1 MGSPAMAARILCRE
15 GDEVVEGDACRQQTF
30 VAAGFWHRGM
40 AFVIDSA
47 LLLSLHCIFFLVL
60 GHALTGLAP
69 AGFGAVLAAAVLFLL
84 LFLFTPVLMVLAYSV
99 VLHACGGQTVG
110 KLIMGIRL
118 VSADGTP
125 ISAGVS
131 FLRWVASIL
140 SFLPFGL
147 GFLWAAVSRNRI
159 TWHDNLAGTMVIST
173 EQTS

>member
-1 MGSPAMAARILCRE
+1 ME
-15 GDEVVEGDACRQQTF
+15 DNACHRQAL
-30 VAAGFWHRGM
+30 VPAGFWHRGM

-47 LLLSLHCIFFLVL
+47 LLVSLHCIFFLAL
-60 GHALTGLAP
+60 GHALAGLVP
-69 AGFGAVLAAAVLFLL
+69 TSLVAVLAAAVFFLTC
-84 LFLFTPVLMVLAYSV
+84 FLFTPVLMLLSYSV
-99 VLHACGGQTVG
+99 VLHACGGQTIG

-125 ISAGVS
+125 VSAGVA

-147 GFLWAAVSRNRI
+147 GFFWAALSRKRI
-159 TWHDNLAGTMVIST
+159 AWHDIVAGTMVISA